1 MIIHVCGEL
10 TIVRLADATGER
22 ENDSLIETPD
32 RGQSG
37 TRGKHSEGCVCVPQ
51 EQAGHAAEMLVLS
64 GQVPG
69 NHCGFAKGRGLTG
82 LSCDYSLRSLT

>member
-32 RGQSG
+32 RGQPG
-37 TRGKHSEGCVCVPQ
+37 TRGKHSEGCVCVP
-51 EQAGHAAEMLVLS
+51 
-64 GQVPG
+64 
-69 NHCGFAKGRGLTG
+69 
-82 LSCDYSLRSLT
+82 